1 MIHYIKDSTLII
13 EGGFEAISSG
23 INGGRRHVDC
33 LFNHQVQPDFDHSRP
48 AQYMERLADSLQ
60 IRIPYFGLLTAV
72 KMDDLC
78 VRTDNYLT
86 TFVTA
91 GVTHPSGFRVR
102 ANITGNGSGNGNEN
116 LNGAGTINII
126 LVVNGIMS
134 EGAMAGAII
143 TATEAKGLALMEM
156 GYDFLGTTT
165 DAVIIA
171 YREHSS
177 PYIEYA
183 GSYTEF
189 GEKITGTVVRCVK
202 EGMRKTEKRNGDGE
216 WNGMNEYE

>member
-1 MIHYIKDSTLII
+1 MIHYTKDSTLII
-13 EGGFEAISSG
+13 EGEFEAISSG
-23 INGGRRHVDC
+23 INGGRACVEC
-33 LFNHQVQPDFDHSRP
+33 LFNHQVQPGFNHFEP
-48 AQYMERLADSLQ
+48 AQYLDRLADSLQ
-60 IRIPYFGLLTAV
+60 IRRPYFGLLTAV
-72 KMDDLC
+72 NMDDLC
-78 VRTDNYLT
+78 VRTDDYLT

-91 GVTHPSGFRVR
+91 GITHPSGFRVKD
-102 ANITGNGSGNGNEN
+102 SE
-116 LNGAGTINII
+116 AGTINII
-126 LVVNGIMS
+126 LVVNGILS

-171 YREHSS
+171 YQKHSS

-202 EGMRKTEKRNGDGE
+202 EGIRKTEKRNGDG
-216 WNGMNEYE
+216 NEYE

>member
-1 MIHYIKDSTLII
+1 MIHYTKDSTLII
-13 EGGFEAISSG
+13 EGEFEAISSG
-23 INGGRRHVDC
+23 INGGLACVEC
-33 LFNHQVQPDFDHSRP
+33 LFNHQVQPGFNHFEP
-48 AQYMERLADSLQ
+48 AQYLDRLADSLQ
-60 IRIPYFGLLTAV
+60 IRRPYFGLLTAV
-72 KMDDLC
+72 NMDDLC
-78 VRTDNYLT
+78 VRTDDYLT

-91 GVTHPSGFRVR
+91 GITHPSGFRVKD
-102 ANITGNGSGNGNEN
+102 SE
-116 LNGAGTINII
+116 AGTINII
-126 LVVNGIMS
+126 LVVNGILS

-171 YREHSS
+171 YLKHSS

-202 EGMRKTEKRNGDGE
+202 EGIRKTEKKNGDG
-216 WNGMNEYE
+216 NEYE

>member
-33 LFNHQVQPDFDHSRP
+33 LFNHQVQPDFDHSGP
-48 AQYMERLADSLQ
+48 AEYMERLADSLP
-60 IRIPYFGLLTAV
+60 IRRPYFGLLTAV

-78 VRTDNYLT
+78 VRTDDYLT

-91 GVTHPSGFRVR
+91 GVTHPSGFRVKD
-102 ANITGNGSGNGNEN
+102 NE
-116 LNGAGTINII
+116 AGTINII
-126 LVVNGIMS
+126 LVVNRILS

-171 YREHSS
+171 YQKHSS
-177 PYIEYA
+177 AYIEYA

-189 GEKITGTVVRCVK
+189 GEKITGTVVECVK
-202 EGMRKTEKRNGDGE
+202 EGIKKTEKRNGSG
-216 WNGMNEYE
+216 NEYE

>member
-13 EGGFEAISSG
+13 EGSFEAISSG

-33 LFNHQVQPDFDHSRP
+33 LFNHQVQPDFDHSKP
-48 AQYMERLADSLQ
+48 AQYMERLADSLH
-60 IRIPYFGLLTAV
+60 IRRPYFGLLTAV
-72 KMDDLC
+72 NMDDLC
-78 VRTDNYLT
+78 VRTDDYLT

-91 GVTHPSGFRVR
+91 GITHPSGFRVKD
-102 ANITGNGSGNGNEN
+102 SE
-116 LNGAGTINII
+116 AGTINII
-126 LVVNGIMS
+126 LVVNGTLS

-165 DAVIIA
+165 DAVIVA
-171 YREHSS
+171 YSKQSS

-189 GEKITGTVVRCVK
+189 GEKITGTVVRCVT
-202 EGMRKTEKRNGDGE
+202 EGLR
-216 WNGMNEYE
+216 

>member
-1 MIHYIKDSTLII
+1 MRHYIKDSTLII
-13 EGGFEAISSG
+13 EGEFEAISSG
-23 INGGRRHVDC
+23 INGGRACVEC
-33 LFNHQVQPDFDHSRP
+33 LFNHEVQPGFNHFEP
-48 AQYMERLADSLQ
+48 AQYMGRLADSLQ
-60 IRIPYFGLLTAV
+60 LQKPYFGLLTAV
-72 KMDDLC
+72 NMDDLC
-78 VRTDNYLT
+78 VSTDDYLT

-91 GVTHPSGFRVR
+91 GITHPSGFRVR
-102 ANITGNGSGNGNEN
+102 ANITGNGSEN

-126 LVVNGIMS
+126 LVVNGTLS

-165 DAVIIA
+165 DAVIVA
-171 YREHSS
+171 YSKLSS

-202 EGMRKTEKRNGDGE
+202 EGLRKTEMRNGDG
-216 WNGMNEYE
+216 N

>member
-1 MIHYIKDSTLII
+1 MRHYTKDSTLII
-13 EGGFEAISSG
+13 EGEFEAISSG
-23 INGGRRHVDC
+23 INGGRACVAC
-33 LFNHQVQPDFDHSRP
+33 LLNHQVQPGFNHFEP
-48 AQYMERLADSLQ
+48 AQYLDRLADSLQ
-60 IRIPYFGLLTAV
+60 LQRPYFGLLTAV
-72 KMDDLC
+72 NMDDLC
-78 VRTDNYLT
+78 VRTDDYLT

-91 GVTHPSGFRVR
+91 GITHPSGFRVKD
-102 ANITGNGSGNGNEN
+102 SE
-116 LNGAGTINII
+116 AGTINII
-126 LVVNGIMS
+126 LVVNGILS

-156 GYDFLGTTT
+156 GCDFLGTTT

-171 YREHSS
+171 YRKHSS

-202 EGMRKTEKRNGDGE
+202 EGIRKTEKRNGDGD
-216 WNGMNEYE
+216 GNE

>member
-33 LFNHQVQPDFDHSRP
+33 LFNHQVQPDFDHFKP
-48 AQYMERLADSLQ
+48 AQYLDRLAVSLQ
-60 IRIPYFGLLTAV
+60 IRGTYFGLLTAV
-72 KMDDLC
+72 SMDDLC
-78 VRTDNYLT
+78 VRTDDYLT

-91 GVTHPSGFRVR
+91 GITHPSGFRVGG
-102 ANITGNGSGNGNEN
+102 NITGNGNEN
-116 LNGAGTINII
+116 LNGNGNGAGTINII
-126 LVVNGIMS
+126 LVADARLS

-165 DAVIIA
+165 DAVIVA
-171 YREHSS
+171 YRKHSL
-177 PYIEYA
+177 PHIEYA

-189 GEKITGTVVRCVK
+189 GEKITGTVVRCVT
-202 EGMRKTEKRNGDGE
+202 EGLRKIGEGDEG
-216 WNGMNEYE
+216 GM

>member
-1 MIHYIKDSTLII
+1 MIHYIKDSTLVI
-13 EGGFEAISSG
+13 EGEFEAISSG
-23 INGGRRHVDC
+23 INGGRACVKC
-33 LFNHQVQPDFDHSRP
+33 LFNHQVQPGFNHFEP
-48 AQYMERLADSLQ
+48 AQYMGRLTDSLQ
-60 IRIPYFGLLTAV
+60 LQRPYFGLLTAV
-72 KMDDLC
+72 NMADLC
-78 VRTDNYLT
+78 VSTDDYLT

-91 GVTHPSGFRVR
+91 GITHPSGFRVR
-102 ANITGNGSGNGNEN
+102 ANITGNGSEN
-116 LNGAGTINII
+116 QNWAGTINII
-126 LVVNGIMS
+126 LVVNGTLS

-165 DAVIIA
+165 DAVIVA
-171 YREHSS
+171 YSKQSS

-202 EGMRKTEKRNGDGE
+202 EGLRKTGMRNVDG
-216 WNGMNEYE
+216 N

>member
-13 EGGFEAISSG
+13 EGEFEAISSG
-23 INGGRRHVDC
+23 INGGRGHVDC
-33 LFNHQVQPDFDHSRP
+33 LFNHQVQPGFNHFEP
-48 AQYMERLADSLQ
+48 EQYLDRLADSLQ
-60 IRIPYFGLLTAV
+60 IRRPYFGLLTAV
-72 KMDDLC
+72 NMDDLC
-78 VRTDNYLT
+78 VRTDDYLT

-91 GVTHPSGFRVR
+91 GITHPSGFRVKD
-102 ANITGNGSGNGNEN
+102 SE
-116 LNGAGTINII
+116 AGTINII
-126 LVVNGIMS
+126 LVVNEILS

-171 YREHSS
+171 YQKHSS
-177 PYIEYA
+177 AYIEYA
-183 GSYTEF
+183 GSYTDF

-202 EGMRKTEKRNGDGE
+202 EGIRKTEKRNGDGD
-216 WNGMNEYE
+216 GNEYE

>member
-13 EGGFEAISSG
+13 EGEFEAISSG
-23 INGGRRHVDC
+23 INGGRACVEC
-33 LFNHQVQPDFDHSRP
+33 LFNHHVQPGFNHFEP
-48 AQYMERLADSLQ
+48 AQYLDRLADSLQ
-60 IRIPYFGLLTAV
+60 IRRPYFGLLTAV
-72 KMDDLC
+72 NMDDLC
-78 VRTDNYLT
+78 VRTDDYLT

-91 GVTHPSGFRVR
+91 GITHPSGFRVKD
-102 ANITGNGSGNGNEN
+102 GE
-116 LNGAGTINII
+116 AGTINII
-126 LVVNGIMS
+126 LAVNGILS

-143 TATEAKGLALMEM
+143 TVTEAKGLALMEM

-171 YREHSS
+171 YQKDSS
-177 PYIEYA
+177 AYIEYA

-202 EGMRKTEKRNGDGE
+202 EGIRKTETRNGDGD
-216 WNGMNEYE
+216 GNEYE

>member
-33 LFNHQVQPDFDHSRP
+33 LFNHQVQPDFDHSGP
-48 AQYMERLADSLQ
+48 AQYMDRLADSLQ
-60 IRIPYFGLLTAV
+60 VRRPYFGLLTAV
-72 KMDDLC
+72 NMDDLC
-78 VRTDNYLT
+78 VRTDDYLT

-91 GVTHPSGFRVR
+91 GVTHPSCFRVR
-102 ANITGNGSGNGNEN
+102 ANITGNENGNEN

-126 LVVNGIMS
+126 LVVNGILS

-171 YREHSS
+171 YRKHSS
-177 PYIEYA
+177 PNIEYA

-189 GEKITGTVVRCVK
+189 GEKITGTVATCVK
-202 EGMRKTEKRNGDGE
+202 EGIRKTEKRSGDGIFH
-216 WNGMNEYE
+216 YEDT

>member
-33 LFNHQVQPDFDHSRP
+33 LFNHQVQPGFDHSEP

-60 IRIPYFGLLTAV
+60 IRGTYFGLLTAV
-72 KMDDLC
+72 SMDDLC
-78 VRTDNYLT
+78 VRTDDYLT

-91 GVTHPSGFRVR
+91 GITHPSGFRVKD
-102 ANITGNGSGNGNEN
+102 SE
-116 LNGAGTINII
+116 AGTINII
-126 LVVNGIMS
+126 LVVNGTLS

-171 YREHSS
+171 YQKHSS
-177 PYIEYA
+177 THIEYA

-189 GEKITGTVVRCVK
+189 GEKITGTVVECVK
-202 EGMRKTEKRNGDGE
+202 EGIKKTETINGSG
-216 WNGMNEYE
+216 NEYE

>member
-33 LFNHQVQPDFDHSRP
+33 LFNHQVQPDFDHSKP
-48 AQYMERLADSLQ
+48 AQYMERLADSLY
-60 IRIPYFGLLTAV
+60 IRRPYFGLLTAV
-72 KMDDLC
+72 NMDDLC
-78 VRTDNYLT
+78 VRNDDYLR

-91 GVTHPSGFRVR
+91 GVTHPSGFRVK
-102 ANITGNGSGNGNEN
+102 GSE
-116 LNGAGTINII
+116 AGTINII

-171 YREHSS
+171 YRKHSS
-177 PYIEYA
+177 PNIEYA

-202 EGMRKTEKRNGDGE
+202 EGIRKTEKRSGDG
-216 WNGMNEYE
+216 NEHE

>member
-13 EGGFEAISSG
+13 EGGFEALSSG

-33 LFNHQVQPDFDHSRP
+33 LFNHQVQPDFDHLEP
-48 AQYMERLADSLQ
+48 AQYLDRLAVSLQ
-60 IRIPYFGLLTAV
+60 IRGTYFGLLTAV
-72 KMDDLC
+72 SMDDLC
-78 VRTDNYLT
+78 VRTDDYLT

-91 GVTHPSGFRVR
+91 GITHPSGFRVE
-102 ANITGNGSGNGNEN
+102 GNK
-116 LNGAGTINII
+116 AGTINII
-126 LVVNGIMS
+126 LVADARLS

-165 DAVIIA
+165 DAVIVA
-171 YREHSS
+171 CREHCE
-177 PYIEYA
+177 PYVEYA

-189 GEKITGTVVRCVK
+189 GEKITGTVVGCVT
-202 EGMRKTEKRNGDGE
+202 EGLRKTGMGNGG
-216 WNGMNEYE
+216 GGG